1 MKRFTLIEL
10 LVVIA
15 IIAILA
21 SLLLPSL
28 RGAKDQANT
37 TACKSSLRQMGL
49 AYEMYATDY
58 NGWMLD
64 CADGNAR
71 YGLAPY
77 TGEAGGFK
85 LECPTG
91 KALHPAEWKSSIAQ
105 VALEPSGN
113 FFFKWKRGAISTP
126 DAVIQ
131 NADAPYYGA
140 YDWVITAADWG
151 VNYLIPEPRHRQGA
165 NLLYVD
171 GHVAWAVSKASS
183 TYKGYVWPDV
193 PFSAWSYS
201 DWIYAL

>member
-37 TACKSSLRQMGL
+37 TACKSSLRQLGL

-64 CADGNAR
+64 CADGHAR

-77 TGEAGGFK
+77 TGEGGGFK

-91 KALHPAEWKSSIAQ
+91 KSLHPEQWVSSIAQ
-105 VALEPSGN
+105 VALEPTGD
-113 FFFKWKRGAISTP
+113 FWFKWKRSAIATP
-126 DAVIQ
+126 AVVIQ
-131 NADAPYYGA
+131 NADAPFSGN

-151 VNYLIPEPRHRQGA
+151 VSYLMPEARHRQGA

-171 GHVAWAVSKASS
+171 GHVGWAASKASS
-183 TYKGYVWPDV
+183 TYKGYIWPDV
-193 PFSAWSYS
+193 PISAWSYS
-201 DWIYAL
+201 DWIYAP